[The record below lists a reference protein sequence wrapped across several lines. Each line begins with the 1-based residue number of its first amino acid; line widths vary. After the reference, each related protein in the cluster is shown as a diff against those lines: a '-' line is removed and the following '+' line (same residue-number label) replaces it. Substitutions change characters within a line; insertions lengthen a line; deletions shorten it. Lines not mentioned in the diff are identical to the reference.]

1 MGVMGGPVLGK
12 GDPNLIAPS
21 IQDLL
26 FSGKI
31 IERYVTYY
39 PFLRIR
45 KTKI

>member
-1 MGVMGGPVLGK
+1 MGGPVLGK
-12 GDPNLIAPS
+12 GDPNLIAPIS
-21 IQDLL
+21 RIYCSQA
-26 FSGKI
+26 KI